1 VLSDDEPLTK
11 ARLKL
16 VAACKNAL
24 ARTLGLMGVAAPE
37 RM

>member
-1 VLSDDEPLTK
+1 M
-11 ARLKL
+11 
-16 VAACKNAL
+16 AACKNAL